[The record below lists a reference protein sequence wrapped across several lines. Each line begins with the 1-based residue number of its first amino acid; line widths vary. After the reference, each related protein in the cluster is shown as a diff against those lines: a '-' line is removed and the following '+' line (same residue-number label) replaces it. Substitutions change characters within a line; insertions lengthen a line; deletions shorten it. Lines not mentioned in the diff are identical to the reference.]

1 MFLRF
6 LDRLINHEWMDCPP
20 SGYSFTQDDE
30 TKDIFFVLHSW
41 WHTSAPM
48 EKEKKKEMREK
59 EKFPQWS
66 ARKRSGGGVPRQAF
80 PSGCLLQCI
89 RCSLNTFSKAIL

>member
-30 TKDIFFVLHSW
+30 TKDIFFVGHSW

-48 EKEKKKEMREK
+48 EKEKKRNERK
-59 EKFPQWS
+59 EK
-66 ARKRSGGGVPRQAF
+66 RKSF
-80 PSGCLLQCI
+80 PSGQPGRGAVGVSLDERSLLGV
-89 RCSLNTFSKAIL
+89 FSSASGVP